1 MKLYENVGVDLPAP
15 LESLSELSFWHR
27 ADDHGYGK
35 LTGLIH
41 EEDVDTWAQTADGA
55 GITVYDMKGGKNR
68 VFAGLITNIRVRK
81 GRQLQIELEFASRS
95 VLMDIEKKSRS
106 FQKTGGTFEDRLLA
120 ITREHGGDFMD
131 RSKSGK
137 TIRIPYIQLEETDW
151 EFIKRLASAAG
162 EHICPGIKGDIP
174 QIYMGFGDGGKEGI
188 FSLPDTVEKQV
199 KEALCFQQYKS
210 ETEQS
215 FLLYRVKSYDRYQL
229 GDQIRCAGMSLQ
241 VLEVH
246 GWMEHG
252 EWIYQYGLGQK
263 KGQPLLERK
272 NKALKGK
279 TLMGTVLTVGKDQ
292 VKIHL
297 DIDKE
302 QKEAD
307 AFWYP
312 FKRIDWYCMPELG
325 ARVGLYLPSDDESRA
340 YVTGVHRTDG
350 EENEKSQDPQ
360 VKYLGTQPGEEWKFS
375 PEGIQFHGSEERIF
389 MRLDEEEGIQIQSQ
403 DNISMTSQGG
413 IFFRGDQIEIEGGER
428 VLLHTKQTFIVM
440 DHKVQM
446 KG

>member
-1 MKLYENVGVDLPAP
+1 MELYENVGVDLPAP

-131 RSKSGK
+131 RSKIGK

-174 QIYMGFGDGGKEGI
+174 QIYMGFGDDN
-188 FSLPDTVEKQV
+188 FS
-199 KEALCFQQYKS
+199 
-210 ETEQS
+210 
-215 FLLYRVKSYDRYQL
+215 
-229 GDQIRCAGMSLQ
+229 
-241 VLEVH
+241 
-246 GWMEHG
+246 
-252 EWIYQYGLGQK
+252 
-263 KGQPLLERK
+263 
-272 NKALKGK
+272 
-279 TLMGTVLTVGKDQ
+279 
-292 VKIHL
+292 
-297 DIDKE
+297 
-302 QKEAD
+302 
-307 AFWYP
+307 
-312 FKRIDWYCMPELG
+312 
-325 ARVGLYLPSDDESRA
+325 ES
-340 YVTGVHRTDG
+340 
-350 EENEKSQDPQ
+350 Q
-360 VKYLGTQPGEEWKFS
+360 
-375 PEGIQFHGSEERIF
+375 
-389 MRLDEEEGIQIQSQ
+389 
-403 DNISMTSQGG
+403 
-413 IFFRGDQIEIEGGER
+413 
-428 VLLHTKQTFIVM
+428 
-440 DHKVQM
+440 
-446 KG
+446 

>member
-1 MKLYENVGVDLPAP
+1 
-15 LESLSELSFWHR
+15 
-27 ADDHGYGK
+27 
-35 LTGLIH
+35 
-41 EEDVDTWAQTADGA
+41 
-55 GITVYDMKGGKNR
+55 
-68 VFAGLITNIRVRK
+68 
-81 GRQLQIELEFASRS
+81 
-95 VLMDIEKKSRS
+95 
-106 FQKTGGTFEDRLLA
+106 
-120 ITREHGGDFMD
+120 
-131 RSKSGK
+131 
-137 TIRIPYIQLEETDW
+137 
-151 EFIKRLASAAG
+151 
-162 EHICPGIKGDIP
+162 
-174 QIYMGFGDGGKEGI
+174 
-188 FSLPDTVEKQV
+188 
-199 KEALCFQQYKS
+199 
-210 ETEQS
+210 
-215 FLLYRVKSYDRYQL
+215 
-229 GDQIRCAGMSLQ
+229 
-241 VLEVH
+241 
-246 GWMEHG
+246 MEHG

-292 VKIHL
+292 VKLHL

-403 DNISMTSQGG
+403 DNISMASQGG